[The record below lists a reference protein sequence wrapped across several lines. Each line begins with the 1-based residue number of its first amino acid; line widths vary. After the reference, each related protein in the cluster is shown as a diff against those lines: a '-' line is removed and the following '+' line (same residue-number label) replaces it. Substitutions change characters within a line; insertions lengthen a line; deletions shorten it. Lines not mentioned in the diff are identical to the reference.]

1 VAPRRVLLIDDEDD
15 IRTVAQLSLE
25 LVGKWDV
32 VTASSGPEGLEKAAS
47 ERPDAIV
54 LDVMMPG
61 MDGAATYKRLQA
73 NPATKQI
80 PVVLLT
86 AKVFESRTERDGLEG
101 LTVIG
106 KPFDP
111 MRLPS
116 ELASALGWAAAAAAT
131 EPASKQGE
139 CSQEAA

>member
-25 LVGKWDV
+25 LVGQCEV
-32 VTASSGPEGLEKAAS
+32 FTASGGAEGIERAAMHK
-47 ERPDAIV
+47 PDAIV

-61 MDGAATYKRLQA
+61 MDGATTYRQLQA
-73 NPATKQI
+73 NPHTRDI

-86 AKVFESRTERDGLEG
+86 ATADRPGLEG
-101 LTVIG
+101 ISVIS

-111 MRLPS
+111 MRLPGQV
-116 ELASALGWAAAAAAT
+116 ATALGWT
-131 EPASKQGE
+131 
-139 CSQEAA
+139 